1 MPKFYC
7 DYCDI
12 YLTHSS
18 TNGRKQHNLGRKHI
32 NNKIDHYKN
41 VIKSP
46 GFSAPLMFD
55 SEYNVIGHLGNVRQF
70 LQNQEK
76 QFSGDKK
83 YSNNNETKEKEFSK
97 SSSYRNNKT
106 FIGNIN
112 NNNNNNNSNIIK
124 GGIGNANYNIGN
136 SYLNQERLQY
146 NKSTNVG
153 GNSAFT
159 NYGKPEHS
167 SYSNNYSNYYRGGQ
181 IEGGDGGSRSY
192 KKGPVQNY
200 GGRY

>member
-32 NNKIDHYKN
+32 NNKIDYYKN

-55 SEYNVIGHLGNVRQF
+55 PDYNVIGHLGNVRQF
-70 LQNQEK
+70 IQNQEK

-83 YSNNNETKEKEFSK
+83 YSNNHENKDKESTNKL
-97 SSSYRNNKT
+97 SSYRNNKT
-106 FIGNIN
+106 FISNIN
-112 NNNNNNNSNIIK
+112 NNNSNNNVT
-124 GGIGNANYNIGN
+124 GGSGNTNYNMGN
-136 SYLNQERLQY
+136 SYVNQERFQHNRNTNAEGNSTFTNHGRSEQSGYLNNFNTY
-146 NKSTNVG
+146 YKSGQIDG
-153 GNSAFT
+153 GNI
-159 NYGKPEHS
+159 GP
-167 SYSNNYSNYYRGGQ
+167 R
-181 IEGGDGGSRSY
+181 IY
-192 KKGPVQNY
+192 KKGSVQNY
-200 GGRY
+200 DSKH